1 MAGLEVRFGR
11 CTLMRGRDLRFEDLL
26 ARADAAA
33 LSSLMPDGAASLVTA
48 VDSSLMYPRRLSEI
62 LIRLRPAH
70 VLLDDAIT
78 RELLLSM
85 MSTEQAKRLV
95 VHLGREATADPF
107 CALKGVDFSKRSLRE
122 ALFDFL
128 GVGLPIEEVRRP
140 SPSRAEVTPR
150 FGLFAHQANAL
161 QRVETLLSQ
170 EPRRALL
177 HMPTGSGKTRTAMNA
192 VANYLR
198 SRDRGVVVWLAHS
211 EELCEQAAEEFAK
224 AWESL
229 GSRPVSLVRFWGVH
243 DFDLSTVADGVVIA
257 GLRKAYST
265 LVRDDHQLRALA
277 AKDPFV
283 VMDEAHQAIAHTYR
297 LLIELLMRPGGGAQ
311 LLGLSATP
319 GRTWNDPDADRE
331 LSQFFGTRKVSLRI
345 PGFDNPVSY
354 LIDAGYL
361 ARPTY
366 RFVESGSGVALS
378 QQEMRKLSETFEL
391 PATVLE
397 RLAAD
402 QQRNLLIVHH
412 AEDLLRRHRR
422 VILFAA
428 SVQQSDLLAAV
439 LAARGHRA
447 SSITSKSGAER
458 GETIAAFKD
467 DDDVPKIL
475 CNFGVLTTGFDA
487 PKTSAALISRPTSS
501 LVLYSQM
508 VGRAMRGTSAGG
520 NAACEIVTVVDP
532 RLPGFGSVMQAFTN
546 WEDVWKSEEI

>member
-1 MAGLEVRFGR
+1 M
-11 CTLMRGRDLRFEDLL
+11 RFEDLL
-26 ARADAAA
+26 ARADSAA
-33 LSSLMPDGAASLVTA
+33 LSSLMPEGAATLVTA
-48 VDSSLMYPRRLSEI
+48 VDSSLMYPRKLSEI

-70 VLLDDAIT
+70 VLLDESKS

-85 MSTEQAKRLV
+85 MPAEQAVRLAV
-95 VHLGREATADPF
+95 RLGNMSPADPF
-107 CALKGVDFSKRSLRE
+107 SVLERADFSKPVQRA
-122 ALFDFL
+122 ALFDFF
-128 GVGLPIEEVRRP
+128 GVGLPKEGPKVVAPGIGEV
-140 SPSRAEVTPR
+140 APR

-161 QRVETLLSQ
+161 RRVEALLAQ
-170 EPRRALL
+170 EPRRVLL
-177 HMPTGSGKTRTAMNA
+177 HMPTGSGKTRTAMNI

-198 SRDRGVVVWLAHS
+198 GRDKGVVVWLAHS

-229 GSRPVSLVRFWGVH
+229 GSRSLSLIRYWGAH
-243 DFDLSTVADGVVIA
+243 EADLSAVRDGVVIA

-283 VMDEAHQAIAHTYR
+283 VMDEAHQAIARTYR
-297 LLIELLMRPGGGAQ
+297 LLIELLMRPGGDSQ

-331 LSQFFGTRKVSLRI
+331 LSQFFGHRKVSLRI

-354 LIDAGYL
+354 LIDGGYL

-366 RFVESGSGVALS
+366 RFVESASGVTLS
-378 QQEMRKLSETFEL
+378 EAEMRKLSETFEL
-391 PATVLE
+391 PSTVLE

-422 VILFAA
+422 VILFAS

-447 SSITSKSGAER
+447 SSITSKSGVER

-467 DDDVPKIL
+467 DEEMPKIL

-520 NAACEIVTVVDP
+520 NAVCEIVTVVDP

-546 WEDVWKSEEI
+546 WEDVWKSEDI

>member
-1 MAGLEVRFGR
+1 M
-11 CTLMRGRDLRFEDLL
+11 RFEDLL
-26 ARADAAA
+26 ARADTAA
-33 LSSLMPDGAASLVTA
+33 LSLLMPAGAAALVTA
-48 VDSSLMYPRRLSEI
+48 VDFNLMYPRRLSEI
-62 LIRLRPAH
+62 LIRLRPTH
-70 VLLDDAIT
+70 VLLDNAAT
-78 RELLLSM
+78 RHTLLQM
-85 MSTEQAKRLV
+85 MPTEQAFKLAARL
-95 VHLGREATADPF
+95 GISEAPDAF
-107 CALKGVDFSKRSLRE
+107 AALANVDFSKSAQRA
-122 ALFDFL
+122 ALFDFF
-128 GVGLPIEEVRRP
+128 GVGLPREEAKVEAL
-140 SPSRAEVTPR
+140 SRTEVTPR
-150 FGLFAHQANAL
+150 FALFTHQANAL
-161 QRVETLLSQ
+161 QRVEALLSK
-170 EPRRALL
+170 EPRRVLL
-177 HMPTGSGKTRTAMNA
+177 HMPTGSGKTRTAMNI

-198 SRDRGVVVWLAHS
+198 VRDRGVVVWLAHS
-211 EELCEQAAEEFAK
+211 EELCEQAAEEFSK

-229 GSRPVSLVRFWGVH
+229 GSRPLSLIRYWGAH
-243 DFDLSTVADGVVIA
+243 DADLSTITDGVVIA

-265 LVRDDHQLRALA
+265 LVREDRQLRALA

-283 VMDEAHQAIAHTYR
+283 VMDEAHQAIARTYR
-297 LLIELLMRPGGGAQ
+297 LLIDLLMRPGGHAQ

-319 GRTWNDPDADRE
+319 GRTWNDPEADRE

-345 PGFDNPVSY
+345 SGFDNPVSY

-366 RFVESGSGVALS
+366 RFVESASGVTLS
-378 QQEMRKLSETFEL
+378 DQEKRKLSETFEL
-391 PATVLE
+391 PGTVLE

-447 SSITSKSGAER
+447 ASITSKSGAER

-467 DDDVPKIL
+467 DEDVPKIL

-487 PKTSAALISRPTSS
+487 PKTSAALITRPTSS

-520 NAACEIVTVVDP
+520 NASCEIVTVVDP

-546 WEDVWKSEEI
+546 WEDVWKSEDI

>member
-1 MAGLEVRFGR
+1 
-11 CTLMRGRDLRFEDLL
+11 MRPRHSTEGENLRFEDLL
-26 ARADAAA
+26 ARADSAA
-33 LSSLMPDGAASLVTA
+33 LSSLMPDGAAALVTA
-48 VDSSLMYPRRLSEI
+48 VDTSLMYPRRLSEI
-62 LIRLRPAH
+62 LTRLRPAH
-70 VLLDDAIT
+70 VLLDGSAT
-78 RELLLSM
+78 REILLSM
-85 MSTEQAKRLV
+85 MPMDQAVSLAARLG
-95 VHLGREATADPF
+95 HKGSADPF
-107 CALKGVDFSKRSLRE
+107 SVLERIDFSKAATRA
-122 ALFDFL
+122 ALFDFF
-128 GVGLPIEEVRRP
+128 GVGLPTEEAKYTAP
-140 SPSRAEVTPR
+140 AKTEVTPR
-150 FGLFAHQANAL
+150 FGLFGHQSHAL
-161 QRVETLLSQ
+161 RRVEVLLSQ
-170 EPRRALL
+170 EPRRVLL
-177 HMPTGSGKTRTAMNA
+177 HMPTGSGKTRTAMNI

-198 SRDRGVVVWLAHS
+198 GRDKGVVVWLAHS
-211 EELCEQAAEEFAK
+211 EELCEQAAEEFTK

-229 GSRPVSLVRFWGVH
+229 GSRPLSLVRYWGAHDADVRAVH
-243 DFDLSTVADGVVIA
+243 DGVVIA
-257 GLRKAYST
+257 GLRKAYAT
-265 LVRDDHQLRALA
+265 LVRDDLQLRALA

-283 VMDEAHQAIAHTYR
+283 VMDEAHQAIARTYR
-297 LLIELLMRPGGGAQ
+297 LLIDLLMRPGGDSQ

-331 LSQFFGTRKVSLRI
+331 LSQFFGSRKVSLRI

-366 RFVESGSGVALS
+366 RFVESASGVTLS
-378 QQEMRKLSETFEL
+378 DQEVRKLSETFEL

-458 GETIAAFKD
+458 GETITAFKD
-467 DDDVPKIL
+467 DEEVPKIL

-520 NAACEIVTVVDP
+520 NASCEIVTVVDP

-546 WEDVWKSEEI
+546 WEDVWKSEDI

>member
-1 MAGLEVRFGR
+1 
-11 CTLMRGRDLRFEDLL
+11 
-26 ARADAAA
+26 
-33 LSSLMPDGAASLVTA
+33 MPDGAAALVTA
-48 VDSSLMYPRRLSEI
+48 VDSSLIYPRRLSEI

-70 VLLDDAIT
+70 VLLEGSAT
-78 RELLLSM
+78 REILLSM
-85 MSTEQAKRLV
+85 MPMDQAARLTAR
-95 VHLGREATADPF
+95 LGHPATADPF
-107 CALKGVDFSKRSLRE
+107 SVLARVDFSKATTRA
-122 ALFDFL
+122 ALFDFF
-128 GVGLPIEEVRRP
+128 GVGLPTEEAKYVAPTRT
-140 SPSRAEVTPR
+140 EVTPR
-150 FGLFAHQANAL
+150 FGLFGHQSHAL
-161 QRVETLLSQ
+161 RRVEFLLSQ
-170 EPRRALL
+170 EPRRVLL
-177 HMPTGSGKTRTAMNA
+177 HMPTGSGKTRTAMNI

-198 SRDRGVVVWLAHS
+198 GRDKGVVVWLAHS
-211 EELCEQAAEEFAK
+211 EELCEQAAEEFTK

-229 GSRPVSLVRFWGVH
+229 GSRPLSLVRHWGANEEDLRAVH
-243 DFDLSTVADGVVIA
+243 DGLVIA

-265 LVRDDHQLRALA
+265 LVRDDLQLRALA

-283 VMDEAHQAIAHTYR
+283 VMDEAHQAIARTYR
-297 LLIELLMRPGGGAQ
+297 LLLELLMRPGGDSQ

-331 LSQFFGTRKVSLRI
+331 LSQFFGSRKVSLRI

-366 RFVESGSGVALS
+366 RFVESASGVTLS
-378 QQEMRKLSETFEL
+378 DQEVRKLSETFEL

-458 GETIAAFKD
+458 AETIAAFKD
-467 DDDVPKIL
+467 EEAGPKIL

-508 VGRAMRGTSAGG
+508 IGRAMRGTSAGG
-520 NAACEIVTVVDP
+520 NASCEIVTVVDP

-546 WEDVWKSEEI
+546 WEDVWKSEDI

>member
-1 MAGLEVRFGR
+1 M
-11 CTLMRGRDLRFEDLL
+11 RFEDLL
-26 ARADAAA
+26 ARADSAV
-33 LSSLMPDGAASLVTA
+33 LSALMPEGAATLITS
-48 VDSSLMYPRRLSEI
+48 VDSSLMYPRKLSEI

-70 VLLDDAIT
+70 ALLGDSST
-78 RELLLSM
+78 RDVLLSM
-85 MSTEQAKRLV
+85 MPKEQAARLISQ
-95 VHLGREATADPF
+95 LGITSHADPF
-107 CALKGVDFSKRSLRE
+107 SVLARFDFSKLAQRA
-122 ALFDFL
+122 ALFDFF
-128 GVGLPIEEVRRP
+128 GVGLPREESKTVAHGI
-140 SPSRAEVTPR
+140 SDVTPR
-150 FGLFAHQANAL
+150 FGLFAHQANAMR
-161 QRVETLLSQ
+161 RVEALLSQ
-170 EPRRALL
+170 EPRRVLL
-177 HMPTGSGKTRTAMNA
+177 HMPTGSGKTRTAMNI

-198 SRDRGVVVWLAHS
+198 GKEKAVVVWLAHS
-211 EELCEQAAEEFAK
+211 EELCEQAAEEFTK

-229 GSRPVSLVRFWGVH
+229 GSRSVSLVRYWGTH
-243 DFDLSTVADGVVIA
+243 DADLGIVRDGVVIA
-257 GLRKAYST
+257 GLRKTYST
-265 LVRDDHQLRALA
+265 LIRDDHQLRALA

-283 VMDEAHQAIAHTYR
+283 VMDEAHQAIARTYR
-297 LLIELLMRPGGGAQ
+297 LLIELLMRPGGDAQ

-345 PGFDNPVSY
+345 TGFDNPVSY
-354 LIDAGYL
+354 LIDKGYL

-366 RFVESGSGVALS
+366 RFVESASGVTLS
-378 QQEMRKLSETFEL
+378 EAETRRVSETFDL

-412 AEDLLRRHRR
+412 AEDLLRRHLR

-439 LAARGHRA
+439 LSARGHRA
-447 SSITSKSGAER
+447 ASITSKSGAER
-458 GETIAAFKD
+458 GEAITAFKD
-467 DDDVPKIL
+467 DEGVPKIL

-532 RLPGFGSVMQAFTN
+532 KIPGFGSVVQAFTN
-546 WEDVWKSEEI
+546 WEDVWKSEDI

>member
-1 MAGLEVRFGR
+1 MNRERGLQ
-11 CTLMRGRDLRFEDLL
+11 FEDLL
-26 ARADAAA
+26 ARADSAA
-33 LSSLMPDGAASLVTA
+33 LGSLMPDGAAALITA
-48 VDSSLMYPRRLSEI
+48 IDPNLTYPRRLSEI
-62 LIRLRPAH
+62 LLRLRPAH
-70 VLLDDAIT
+70 VLLDNPAT
-78 RELLLSM
+78 REALISM
-85 MSTEQAKRLV
+85 MPTEQAARLAARF
-95 VHLGREATADPF
+95 GGATTQGPF
-107 CALKGVDFSKRSLRE
+107 AALSTVDFSKQAQRA
-122 ALFDFL
+122 ALFEFL
-128 GVGLPIEEVRRP
+128 GVGLPKEEARVALP
-140 SPSRAEVTPR
+140 SKTEVAPR
-150 FGLFAHQANAL
+150 FGLFSHQNNAL
-161 QRVETLLSQ
+161 HRVEHLLSQ
-170 EPRRALL
+170 EPRRVLL

-198 SRDRGVVVWLAHS
+198 ARDKGVVVWLAHS
-211 EELCEQAAEEFAK
+211 EELCEQAAEEFLK

-229 GSRPVSLVRFWGVH
+229 GSRTLPLIRYWGAH
-243 DFDLSTVADGVVIA
+243 DADLRTITDGVVIA
-257 GLRKAYST
+257 GLRKTYST
-265 LVRDDHQLRALA
+265 LASDDLQLRSLA

-283 VMDEAHQAIAHTYR
+283 VMDEAHQAIARTYR
-297 LLIELLMRPGGGAQ
+297 LLLELLMRPGGDAQ

-331 LSQFFGTRKVSLRI
+331 LSEFFGTRKVTLRI
-345 PGFDNPVSY
+345 PGFDNSVSY

-361 ARPTY
+361 ASPTY
-366 RFVESGSGVALS
+366 RFVESASGVTLS
-378 QQEMRKLSETFEL
+378 EQEMRKLSETFEL

-439 LAARGHRA
+439 LAARGHWA
-447 SSITSKSGAER
+447 SSITAKSGSER

-467 DDDVPKIL
+467 NSAIPKIL

-487 PKTSAALISRPTSS
+487 PKTSAALVARPTSS

-508 VGRAMRGTSAGG
+508 IGRAMRGISAGG
-520 NAACEIVTVVDP
+520 NASCEIVTVVDP

-546 WEDVWKSEEI
+546 WEDVWKSEDF